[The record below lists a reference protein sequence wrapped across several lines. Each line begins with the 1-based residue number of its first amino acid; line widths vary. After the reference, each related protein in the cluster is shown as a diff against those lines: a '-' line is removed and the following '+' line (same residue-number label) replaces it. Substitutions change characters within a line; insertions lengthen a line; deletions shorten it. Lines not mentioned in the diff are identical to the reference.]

1 MLYLLLAVVTASV
14 LGSLHCVGMCG
25 PLAILA
31 SGAGTAA
38 PRSKV
43 ILSTTMYHLGRLTTY
58 TIAGGI
64 AGYLGSLVD
73 VGGQWIGWQVTAA
86 RTAGVM
92 MIVIG
97 LTKLASHFYV
107 RKTNPAANPSRI
119 AGVLV
124 RLRPFLARR
133 SPLARAFGIGF
144 FTTFLPCGW
153 LYLFALVAAG
163 TSSPIMGAL
172 VMVSFWIGTVP
183 ALTSLIAGTGWLSRR
198 STSLV
203 PIATA
208 VLLVMTGGFTAS
220 GRGFANLNSLDSL
233 RPVSTKTA
241 DLVLQVENSDEVLL
255 PCCRAG
261 LEAKK

>member
-1 MLYLLLAVVTASV
+1 MLYLLLAVFTASI

-31 SGAGTAA
+31 SGASTAA
-38 PRSKV
+38 SRSKV
-43 ILSTTMYHLGRLTTY
+43 ALSTTMYHLGRLTTY
-58 TIAGGI
+58 VIAGSI
-64 AGYLGSLVD
+64 AGYLGSMVD

-86 RTAGVM
+86 RAAGVM
-92 MIVIG
+92 MIVVG
-97 LTKLASHFYV
+97 LAKLASHFYT
-107 RKTNPAANPSRI
+107 RKLDALAKPSKI

-163 TSSPIMGAL
+163 TGSPMTGMV
-172 VMVSFWIGTVP
+172 VMISFWIGTVP

-198 STSLV
+198 STNLV
-203 PIATA
+203 PVATA
-208 VLLVMTGGFTAS
+208 ILLVMTGGFAVA
-220 GRGFANLNSLDSL
+220 GRGFANLHSLENL
-233 RPVSTKTA
+233 RPVSTKPD
-241 DLVLQVENSDEVLL
+241 DLVQQVENADKVLL
-255 PCCRAG
+255 PCCRAR